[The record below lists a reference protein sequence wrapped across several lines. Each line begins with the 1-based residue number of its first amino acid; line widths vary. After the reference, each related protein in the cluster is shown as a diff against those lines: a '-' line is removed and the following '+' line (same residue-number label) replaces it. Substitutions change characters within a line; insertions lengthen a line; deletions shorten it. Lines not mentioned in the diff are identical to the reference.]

1 LKVWL
6 NGELVDEADARISPS
21 DHGFLLGDGV
31 FETLR
36 TYDGRLGM
44 LAEHLERLEAG
55 AQVLG
60 LPAPDRAVIAG
71 GAQALVSEVARTD
84 VRVRITLTSGP
95 GPPGLVRGDAPATLL
110 ITAGPLAPLPETANA
125 VIAPW
130 PHDEHSPLAGVKT
143 TSRADTVLAMAHARA
158 HGADEALF
166 FNQAGNLCEATT
178 ANVFFVRLGKVATPP
193 LESGCL
199 AGITREHVLQLCD
212 ELGIATLE
220 TNLPRYEFGTEDEM
234 FLTSSTRE
242 IQPLVKVDDR
252 LVGSGG
258 CGPVT
263 ARLKDA
269 LAEKM
274 RSLAGRSG

>member
-6 NGELVDEADARISPS
+6 NGGLVDEADARISPS

-36 TYDGRLGM
+36 TYDGRLVM

-55 AQVLG
+55 ARAMG
-60 LPAPDRAVIAG
+60 IEAPDRTTLARGARELVAG
-71 GAQALVSEVARTD
+71 WGGSD
-84 VRVRITLTSGP
+84 VRVRITLTSGT
-95 GPPGLVRGDAPATLL
+95 GPAGLLRGDDSPTIL
-110 ITAGPLAPLPETANA
+110 ISAIPLAPWPETATA

-130 PHDEHSPLAGVKT
+130 PHDEHNPLAGVKT
-143 TSRADTVLAMAHARA
+143 TSRADTVLAMVYARQ
-158 HGADEALF
+158 HDADEALF

-178 ANVFFVRLGKVATPP
+178 ANVFVVRRGKVETPP
-193 LESGCL
+193 LSAGCL
-199 AGITREHVLQLCD
+199 AGITRERVLRLCGV
-212 ELGIATLE
+212 LGIASAE
-220 TNLPRYEFGTEDEM
+220 TDLSRKEFGTEDEI

-242 IQPLVKVDDR
+242 IQPLVQVDSR

-263 ARLKDA
+263 ARLKAA
-269 LAEKM
+269 LAETM
-274 RSLAGRSG
+274 ETLGISAG